1 MTLTMTKK
9 LKFERLTSKD
19 INNINKQID
28 NINDDLSNYDIK
40 SQGSIHKTTQTCTWY
55 SAEVLLKSKYGLWNQ
70 MHFLSL
76 DGCTTFFEIAKEYVK
91 ELNRYI
97 KYKILTQQIKEL

>member
-19 INNINKQID
+19 INNINKQIN

-40 SQGSIHKTTQTCTWY
+40 SQVSIHKTTQTCTWY
-55 SAEVLLKSKYGLWNQ
+55 SAEIVLKDKHGLWNQ
-70 MHFLSL
+70 SHFLSL
-76 DGCTTFFEIAKEYVK
+76 DGCTTVFEIAKEYTKELYRYIKFKILAQQVK
-91 ELNRYI
+91 EL
-97 KYKILTQQIKEL
+97 